1 MTNPS
6 QLESRVLLS
15 CLATNRTAQQILSEA
30 THPQLSWEKLFDVAC
45 QLGVGPLLYARLGEL
60 GLRDKIPVDV
70 AQRGKE
76 ECFSSQ
82 ARNMRVYAELK
93 TVLAALSRDGLSVV
107 VLKGAALAEL
117 VYRHIGLRTMA
128 DVDLLVERKHLDRA
142 GAILEGLGFV
152 PNESYRDKQWYREH
166 HHHMVPY
173 VSSDGSMTIEV
184 HWHIIERRAL
194 LDMPIDQLWAR
205 AQPIRI
211 ASEPCL
217 ALSTE
222 HMLLHLV
229 LHLSSPN
236 RFLGQLRGLYDV
248 AELLRRFGQELDWAE
263 LLRVAALADAHKYV
277 YVVLCL
283 VRDTLGAPV
292 PVEVLRQLRQE
303 FSLLPLEERL
313 IKHIGLNAAFIVEV
327 EEHSLYEWV
336 LLDLLANLLSCRT
349 RRKACFDVLSKIAQ
363 RAKTGLVNKWGYP
376 GKWLANR
383 S

>member
-6 QLESRVLLS
+6 PLESRVLLS
-15 CLATNRTAQQILSEA
+15 CLATNRTAQQILSEV

-60 GLRDKIPVDV
+60 GLRDKIPGDI
-70 AQRGKE
+70 ARRSKE

-93 TVLAALSRDGLSVV
+93 TVLAALTRDGLSVV

-142 GAILEGLGFV
+142 GAILERLGFM
-152 PNESYRDKQWYREH
+152 PNESYRNKQWYREH

-173 VSSDGSMTIEV
+173 VSSDGSMTIEI
-184 HWHIIERRAL
+184 HWHIIERTAL
-194 LDMPIDQLWAR
+194 MDMPIDQLWAS
-205 AQPIRI
+205 AQPVRI
-211 ASEPCL
+211 ATVPCL
-217 ALSTE
+217 ALSAE

-248 AELLRRFGQELDWAE
+248 AELLRRFGQELNWSE
-263 LLRVAALADAHKYV
+263 LLRMAALGDAHKRL

-292 PVEVLRQLRQE
+292 PVEALRQLRQE
-303 FSLLPLEERL
+303 FSLLPMEERL
-313 IKHIGLNAAFIVEV
+313 VAHIGLNAACIVDV
-327 EEHSLYEWV
+327 EENSLYEWV

-349 RRKACFDVLSKIAQ
+349 HRQACFDVMSKIAQ
-363 RAKTGLVNKWGYP
+363 RVKTGLANKWGYR
-376 GKWLANR
+376 GKWPASR
-383 S
+383 F